1 MKDRDGPYAGIGMI
15 RRVLMVFGVLAV
27 IASVSCGSGSAD
39 DAPPIR
45 VLVAASVGDAMSN
58 IAASYR
64 IRGGAIEISAAASGT
79 LAVQVR
85 RGIPAD
91 VVMFA
96 GHRPMDELD
105 RAGFLES
112 DTRVDLLS
120 NSLVIIVR
128 DTYEG
133 NMTNLTELAE
143 ATVRRIAIADP
154 DLAPAGEYALAA
166 IQSAGVLDQVEGRLA
181 RSLDVRAATASVSLG
196 TADAGIVYATDVIG
210 VDRIRVAA
218 AIPQSAY
225 PEILYPVA
233 VLKGARDLDGAQRFI
248 AFLKSEAALEI
259 FTRHGFSQPA
269 AAR

>member
-1 MKDRDGPYAGIGMI
+1 MI
-15 RRVLMVFGVLAV
+15 RRVLVMIGVLAV
-27 IASVSCGSGSAD
+27 IAGVSCGSGKID
-39 DAPPIR
+39 EGPPIR
-45 VLVAASVGDAMSN
+45 VLVAASLGEAMSD
-58 IAASYR
+58 ISAAYR
-64 IRGGAIEISAAASGT
+64 LKGGRIEFSAAASGT

-96 GHRPMDELD
+96 GHRPMDELN

-128 DTYEG
+128 DNYEG
-133 NMTNLTELAE
+133 NVTNLTELAE
-143 ATVRRIAIADP
+143 GTAGRIAIADP
-154 DLAPAGEYALAA
+154 DLAPAGEYAMAA
-166 IQSAGVLDQVEGRLA
+166 LQSAGVLDRVEGRLA

-196 TADAGIVYATDVIG
+196 TADAGIVYASDVMG
-210 VDRIRVAA
+210 VGKIRVAA
-218 AIPQSAY
+218 VIPQSAY

-233 VLKGARDLDGAQRFI
+233 VLKGARDVDGAQRFI

-269 AAR
+269 AVR